1 MKSCRGPWKSARRV
15 CEPAP
20 AGPETTP
27 EKPGVQIALAQ
38 IDSTIGAFEKNSR
51 KIAELCSK
59 AARKGAEL
67 VIFPELAL
75 TGYPPRDLL
84 ERPDFVEAAGRAL
97 EGLSGQISETCC
109 LLGTIRPNPSG
120 RAKPLFNSAVLLGN
134 GQILAE
140 VHKRLL
146 PTYDVFDEAR
156 YFAPG
161 PSSDPVEF
169 KGLRLGVTICEDAWN
184 EAEGC
189 AWCEHYADDPVAE
202 LAEKGAQAIIN
213 ISASPFTV
221 GKRALRQEIFSKAAA
236 RFRLPFIFC
245 NAVGGQDCL
254 VFDGSSMA
262 IGPDG
267 RLFAASAEFR
277 EELLL
282 IDISRCEGPISRWS
296 ESDEAQILSALELA
310 LKDYMGKC
318 GIRSVTLGLSG
329 GIDSALTAA
338 IAVRALGPENV
349 LGVLMP
355 SAYTSKESIEDA
367 RQLAEALE
375 IETVTLPITDIFA
388 SYIETLSDL
397 FEGHPVDV
405 TEENIQARIR
415 GNLLMA
421 ISNKFGHMVLSTGNK
436 SELAVGYCTL
446 YGDMTG
452 GYALI
457 SDLPKT
463 MVYKVARYVNSLSPV
478 IPERVFVKPPSAEL
492 RPGQTDQDDLPP
504 YEVLDP
510 ILELYLEQRLSARQI
525 VEEGFRPED
534 VKRVISLVERNE
546 YKRFQAAPG
555 PKITSKAFCCGRR
568 YPIAQGFC
576 SYCDL

>member
-1 MKSCRGPWKSARRV
+1 M
-15 CEPAP
+15 
-20 AGPETTP
+20 
-27 EKPGVQIALAQ
+27 QIALAQ
-38 IDSTIGAFEKNSR
+38 IDSTIGAFEENCARILSACKQ
-51 KIAELCSK
+51 A
-59 AARKGAEL
+59 AARGADL
-67 VIFPELAL
+67 VVFPELAL
-75 TGYPPRDLL
+75 TGYPPKDLL
-84 ERPDFVEAAGRAL
+84 ERPDFVEAAARAL
-97 EGLSGQISETCC
+97 EGLKARIHEVAGDTAC
-109 LLGTIRPNPSG
+109 LLGTIRPSRSG
-120 RAKPLFNSAVLLGN
+120 AGKPLHNSAVLLQSGR
-134 GQILAE
+134 ILAE

-161 PSSDPVEF
+161 DRSEPVAF
-169 KGLRLGVTICEDAWN
+169 KSLRLGITICEDAWN
-184 EAEGC
+184 EAQGC
-189 AWCEHYADDPVAE
+189 SWCEHYQADPVAD
-202 LAEKGAQAIIN
+202 LAAAGADVIIN
-213 ISASPFTV
+213 ISASPFIV
-221 GKRALRQEIFSKAAA
+221 GKRELRRRLFSAQAA
-236 RFRLPFIFC
+236 RFKLPFLFC
-245 NAVGGQDCL
+245 NSVGGQDCL
-254 VFDGSSMA
+254 VFDGASMA
-262 IGPDG
+262 ISPEG
-267 RLFAASAEFR
+267 RLFSSVAQFR
-277 EELLL
+277 EETCFAELPQCRGKLAAW
-282 IDISRCEGPISRWS
+282 DE
-296 ESDEAQILSALELA
+296 EDEAQILAALELA
-310 LKDYMGKC
+310 LKDYMAKC
-318 GIRSVTLGLSG
+318 GIGSVTLGLSG

-338 IAVRALGPENV
+338 IAARALGPDKV

-355 SAYTSKESIEDA
+355 SAYTSRESIEDA
-367 RQLAEALE
+367 EALAAALE

-388 SYIETLSDL
+388 SYMDTLSEL
-397 FEGHPVDV
+397 FEGRAVDV

-463 MVYKVARYVNSLSPV
+463 MVYRVARHLNSLRPV
-478 IPERVFVKPPSAEL
+478 IPERIFIKPPSAEL

-510 ILELYLEQRLSARQI
+510 ILELYLEQRMSARQI
-525 VEEGFRPED
+525 VERGFSKED
-534 VKRVISLVERNE
+534 VRRVISLVERNE